1 MNTLLVIVGAIV
13 LFAAVKFF
21 GVIGLLIAVGIM
33 ALLYAGGRNGQFLN
47 ICTVSVWYLDAERDA
62 HTMDTPPDY
71 S

>member
-33 ALLYAGGRNGQFLN
+33 ALLYAGGRNG
-47 ICTVSVWYLDAERDA
+47 
-62 HTMDTPPDY
+62 
-71 S
+71 